1 MCGALIPLDADYP
14 PPCSVSE
21 FLMGEVDSSTLLSVP
36 PGDPS
41 QVSWGGLLSLGVVMV
56 SCRVGIRQ
64 DLAQGWTHLG
74 FPLHSPWRTCMDRGV
89 RAPPLALRTVT
100 PVSL

>member
-1 MCGALIPLDADYP
+1 MLMLTP

-41 QVSWGGLLSLGVVMV
+41 QVSRGGPLWSGKGLLQG
-56 SCRVGIRQ
+56 GRQ
-64 DLAQGWTHLG
+64 TGAQPQA
-74 FPLHSPWRTCMDRGV
+74 PLT
-89 RAPPLALRTVT
+89 
-100 PVSL
+100 